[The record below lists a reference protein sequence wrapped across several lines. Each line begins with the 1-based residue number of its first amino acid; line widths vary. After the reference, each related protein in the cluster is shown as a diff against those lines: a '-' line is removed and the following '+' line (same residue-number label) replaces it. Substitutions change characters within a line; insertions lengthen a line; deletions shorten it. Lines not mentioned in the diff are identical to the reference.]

1 MKYQTPGAFRQ
12 ALEGRLLA
20 RSHATGV
27 SLARLRKLVAFDRLL
42 ARLLAVAPDRW
53 ILKGGVALDL
63 RLRDRARATMDMD
76 LGRHDNEA
84 AAMQDFRAAELID
97 IGDYFEFTVDRSLRL
112 DQADVADAVRYRVH
126 AALDGRPFEG
136 FVVDVGF
143 GELVTQ
149 RDLIEALDL
158 LAFAEIPPIRVPTLP
173 LSQHVAE
180 KVHAYTRSYGPQG
193 RQSTRVRDLVD
204 LVLMADCCV
213 FLAGDVQAAL
223 KATFTSRGGQPLP
236 ARFPEPPAAWRPQ
249 YRKLADPVGIVA
261 ELNVAHRLVA
271 AMLDPIL
278 GGRLP
283 DPAGWDPVAK
293 EWAEEIALG
302 RT

>member
-12 ALEGRLLA
+12 ALESRLLA

-42 ARLLAVAPDRW
+42 ARLVAVAPDRW

-97 IGDYFEFTVDRSLRL
+97 IGDYFEFTVERSPQP
-112 DQADVADAVRYRVH
+112 DQARVADAVRYRVH
-126 AALDGRPFEG
+126 ASLDGRAFEW

-143 GELVTQ
+143 DESEAQ
-149 RDLIEALDL
+149 PDMIEALDL
-158 LAFAEIPPIRVPTLP
+158 LAFADIPPIRVPTLP
-173 LSQHVAE
+173 LCEHVAE
-180 KVHAYTRSYGPQG
+180 KVHAYTRSYSPEG
-193 RQSTRVRDLVD
+193 RRSTRVRDLVD

-213 FLAGDVQAAL
+213 FLAGDLQAAL
-223 KATFTSRGGQPLP
+223 EATFASRAGQALPTS
-236 ARFPEPPAAWRPQ
+236 FPEPPAVWRPQ
-249 YRKLADPVGIVA
+249 YRKLADPVGIA
-261 ELNVAHRLVA
+261 ADLNVAHRLVA

-278 GGRLP
+278 GGRIAEP
-283 DPAGWDPVAK
+283 ARWDPAAK
-293 EWAEEIALG
+293 EWSV
-302 RT
+302 